1 MPSPGLCCSQAT
13 TRRIPPPKMSAS
25 RHTFSQLK
33 FIVPGGLVTYWLQTH
48 TTLWEIYTGEADSG
62 GWAR

>member
-1 MPSPGLCCSQAT
+1 
-13 TRRIPPPKMSAS
+13 MSAAAVS